1 MNEPSNADAMILPD
15 TLQDRVSEPGPVTEG
30 PVNET
35 TAMITETMVI
45 YRDMIIIT
53 YPDTPFPDHLLYP
66 CTTYES
72 YFLQRWLNLNIHPD
86 ECTALMNLCINCPE
100 TDETQNGVDLEVALD
115 ALAGMNFCLAQ
126 LDGSAQVTAMR
137 LIGVAPKLVT
147 SECNRVLRCSYP
159 LPG

>member
-15 TLQDRVSEPGPVTEG
+15 TLQKVIEPGPVTEV

-45 YRDMIIIT
+45 IT
-53 YPDTPFPDHLLYP
+53 YPDTPYPDHLLYP

-72 YFLQRWLNLNIHPD
+72 YLLQRWLNLNIHPD
-86 ECTALMNLCINCPE
+86 EWTALMNLCINCPE
-100 TDETQNGVDLEVALD
+100 TDETQNGVDLKVALD
-115 ALAGMNFCLAQ
+115 ASAGMNFCLAK

-147 SECNRVLRCSYP
+147 SECNRVLHCSYP
-159 LPG
+159 MPS